1 MRLYLLSVVIVGL
14 TASLTGCDRAATPAA
29 ETSRAADIIDAA
41 DPDLASAAAAS
52 DADAQAQRDAQQQ
65 QRLSHRLTA
74 LDFFTERMWP
84 GQDGDAGINWLRNS
98 AAGSGLELTRV
109 MPEVVI
115 KRDGVAIRPVTVR
128 AEGDWGDVVGW
139 LQAIEAS
146 PRRLV
151 LREVELHTLRNR
163 VVADLKIAVL
173 IDRPTG
179 LNELATMNVADL
191 RGEALSRAVQVIE
204 AELRGK
210 SQTLNQLGADASW
223 SQPIAELTAMLP
235 ASARPV
241 NLSLVRTGNAERAQ
255 EFTGRFTL
263 VVPDAGLVPGYVR
276 DLQKRAG
283 FAAAGLESLRRAGAD
298 WQRAAVTFTFT
309 GGAGPVSAGPA
320 GMAEVDAE

>member
-1 MRLYLLSVVIVGL
+1 MRLDFLGVVMAGL
-14 TASLTGCDRAATPAA
+14 AVCFTGCDRVAAPHPAPASTLATA
-29 ETSRAADIIDAA
+29 ESLSPAH
-41 DPDLASAAAAS
+41 PPS
-52 DADAQAQRDAQQQ
+52 DADVQAERNAQQQ
-65 QRLSHRLTA
+65 QLLSLRLTA

-84 GQDGDAGINWLRNS
+84 GHDGDAGINWLRNS

-115 KRDGVAIRPVTVR
+115 KRDGVAVRPVTVQ
-128 AEGDWGDVVGW
+128 AEGDWADVVGW
-139 LQAIEAS
+139 LQAIESS

-151 LREVELHTLRNR
+151 LREVALHTLRNR

-179 LNELATMNVADL
+179 LDELATMNVADL
-191 RGEALSRAVQVIE
+191 RGDDLDHAVRMIE

-210 SQTLNQLGADASW
+210 SRILNQLGADASW
-223 SQPIAELTAMLP
+223 SQPIAELTALLP
-235 ASARPV
+235 DSARPV
-241 NLSLVRTGNAERAQ
+241 NLSLVRTGNDERAQ
-255 EFTGRFTL
+255 QFTGRFTL

-276 DLQKRAG
+276 DLQKRPG

-309 GGAGPVSAGPA
+309 GDAGPISIHPSE
-320 GMAEVDAE
+320 MAEASAE